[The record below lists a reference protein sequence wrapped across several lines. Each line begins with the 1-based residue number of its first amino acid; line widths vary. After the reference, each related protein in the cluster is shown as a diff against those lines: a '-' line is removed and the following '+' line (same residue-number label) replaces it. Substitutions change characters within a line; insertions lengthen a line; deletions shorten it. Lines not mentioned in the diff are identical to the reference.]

1 MAIFHYNW
9 NPDSTNGH
17 HTLKSNYR
25 RDSESFCPYRIG
37 PGWYYTARRHY
48 TVIYIVHEVCLMKAT
63 NCVNNIQGMDRDEVV
78 RLKKIAERALQ
89 LNIKFPFEITVG
101 PLPANKDTRNT
112 ENI

>member
-1 MAIFHYNW
+1 
-9 NPDSTNGH
+9 
-17 HTLKSNYR
+17 
-25 RDSESFCPYRIG
+25 
-37 PGWYYTARRHY
+37 
-48 TVIYIVHEVCLMKAT
+48 MKAT